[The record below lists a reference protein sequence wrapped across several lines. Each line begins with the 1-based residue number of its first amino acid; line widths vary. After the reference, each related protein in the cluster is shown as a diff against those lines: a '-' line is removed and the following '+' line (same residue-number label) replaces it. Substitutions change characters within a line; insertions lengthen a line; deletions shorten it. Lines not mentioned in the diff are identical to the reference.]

1 MPALPTRRDAL
12 LAAAAAGLPL
22 LVASPGR
29 ALAQDEEANDT
40 LLLERLIRLEQTA
53 VVAYGMLDA
62 GEPLD
67 RFREH
72 DEQHA
77 EALVAALEQLGGAA
91 PEPPAAGAIEGL
103 RGVRG
108 RAGALGF
115 AIELET
121 RTLAAYYDAVQK
133 LGDAQVLR
141 TAATIMASEGQHLV
155 LLRRAAG
162 RAPAPAAFETGE
174 VE

>member
-22 LVASPGR
+22 LIASPRR
-29 ALAQDEEANDT
+29 ALAQDEEDDT
-40 LLLERLIRLEQTA
+40 LLLERLIRLEQIA
-53 VVAYGMLDA
+53 VVAYGALEA

-67 RFREH
+67 RFRQH

-91 PEPPAAGAIEGL
+91 PKPPAAESIEGL

-121 RTLAAYYDAVQK
+121 RTLAAYYEAVQK

-162 RAPAPAAFETGE
+162 RRPAPAAFETGE

>member
-22 LVASPGR
+22 LVAWPGP
-29 ALAQDEEANDT
+29 AVAQDEEDDT
-40 LLLERLIRLEQTA
+40 LLLERLIRLEQIA
-53 VVAYGMLDA
+53 VVAYGALGA

-67 RFREH
+67 SFRKH

-77 EALVAALEQLGGAA
+77 GALVAALEQLGDSA
-91 PEPPAAGAIEGL
+91 PEPPAPGSIEGL

-108 RAGALGF
+108 RAGALAF

-121 RTLAAYYDAVQK
+121 RTLAAYYEAVQK

-162 RAPAPAAFETGE
+162 RSPAPAAFETGE